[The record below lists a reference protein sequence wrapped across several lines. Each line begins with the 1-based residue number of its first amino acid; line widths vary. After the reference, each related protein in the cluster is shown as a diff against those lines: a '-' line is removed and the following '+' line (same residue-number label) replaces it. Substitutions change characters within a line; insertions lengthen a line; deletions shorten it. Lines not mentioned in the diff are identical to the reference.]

1 MDKSKVKY
9 LIDLGLAAAFICSF
23 LTGLVK
29 FPAVREAFL
38 LTRRVLPYTEIN
50 LVHDWAGLLMGVLI
64 LLHLL
69 FNFSWIVAMTRKY
82 LKPKNP

>member
-1 MDKSKVKY
+1 M
-9 LIDLGLAAAFICSF
+9 
-23 LTGLVK
+23 
-29 FPAVREAFL
+29 
-38 LTRRVLPYTEIN
+38 LPYTEIN